1 MSTFE
6 LKANK
11 WNVYYTQSIL
21 ALGEL
26 LRYDGESATRNA
38 QVEEINVHVN
48 YPQGTQGREKH
59 A

>member
-11 WNVYYTQSIL
+11 LNVYYTQSIL
-21 ALGEL
+21 ARGEL
-26 LRYDGESATRNA
+26 LRYNGESAPRSA